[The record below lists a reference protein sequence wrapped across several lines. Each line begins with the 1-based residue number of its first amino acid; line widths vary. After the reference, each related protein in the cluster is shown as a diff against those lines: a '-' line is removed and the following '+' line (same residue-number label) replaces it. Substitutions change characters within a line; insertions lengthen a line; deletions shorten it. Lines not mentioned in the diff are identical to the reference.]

1 MAARVHDA
9 LRMSITT
16 TGTDHR
22 DLYTHHSYCHAEHAR
37 RRAYAAWFWSQPGD
51 ASNATRLADSNMRRT
66 LVRFRLGAHGLQ
78 VVTAVRS
85 KAGHVKR
92 ADRLCRCCSM
102 QVVEDEFHVV
112 FECPLYNEVRLR
124 FSELFRTWCV
134 QLSVDYVTL
143 QSSDNAGRMMQQFF
157 AHAKQATVA
166 RFISLCLTKRQQQ
179 QLSPA

>member
-1 MAARVHDA
+1 M
-9 LRMSITT
+9 
-16 TGTDHR
+16 
-22 DLYTHHSYCHAEHAR
+22 
-37 RRAYAAWFWSQPGD
+37 
-51 ASNATRLADSNMRRT
+51 
-66 LVRFRLGAHGLQ
+66 RFRLGAHGLQ

-143 QSSDNAGRMMQQFF
+143 QISDNAGRMMQQFF

-166 RFISLCLTKRQQQ
+166 RFISLCLTKRPSGNNNYR
-179 QLSPA
+179 LHSGDFVFHSMKSVVLFFHF

>member
-9 LRMSITT
+9 LRMSIAT

-37 RRAYAAWFWSQPGD
+37 RRAYTAWFWSQPGD

-143 QSSDNAGRMMQQFF
+143 QISDNACICETSNGSKVHQLVSHQAATTIIACIVGFF
-157 AHAKQATVA
+157 TV
-166 RFISLCLTKRQQQ
+166 
-179 QLSPA
+179 

>member
-143 QSSDNAGRMMQQFF
+143 QISDNAGRMMQQFF

-179 QLSPA
+179 LSPA